1 VRERIKQTE
10 ITLQTSIRAPID
22 RCFDLARSIDFHQDS
37 VSHTS
42 ERAVSGVTSGLIGL
56 GEEVEWRARHF
67 GLWLTMRVRITALNR
82 PTYFQDTMVKGLFR
96 YFKHDHTF
104 KEETGATLMIDQLSF
119 GAPIPLLGNIVDKL
133 VLKKHLHQFLERR
146 NQMLKSAAESD
157 QWPKYL
163 P

>member
-1 VRERIKQTE
+1 
-10 ITLQTSIRAPID
+10 
-22 RCFDLARSIDFHQDS
+22 
-37 VSHTS
+37 
-42 ERAVSGVTSGLIGL
+42 L

-67 GLWLTMRVRITALNR
+67 GLWLTMRVQITGFNR

-104 KEETGATLMIDQLSF
+104 QEQPDGTLMIDQLEF
-119 GAPIPLLGNIVDKL
+119 GAPVPLLGSIVDKL
-133 VLKKHLHQFLERR
+133 VLKKHLHQFLEQR

-157 QWPKYL
+157 QWQKYF

>member
-1 VRERIKQTE
+1 
-10 ITLQTSIRAPID
+10 
-22 RCFDLARSIDFHQDS
+22 
-37 VSHTS
+37 
-42 ERAVSGVTSGLIGL
+42 VSGVTSGLIGL

-67 GLWLTMRVRITALNR
+67 GLCLKMRVQITAFQP

-104 KEETGATLMIDQLSF
+104 KEENGGTLMIDQLAF
-119 GAPIPLLGNIVDKL
+119 GAPIPLLGSIVDKL
-133 VLKKHLHQFLERR
+133 VLKKHLHQFLEQR

-157 QWPKYL
+157 QWQKYL